1 MISGAVRG
9 NGRGDALATHLLK
22 TGNEAVAVVPARGLG
37 SAELVGQIRELTAMS
52 MGGRTDRP
60 LYHVHANPDPGIPDE
75 AAARARWWDLF
86 EKEFGLEGQPYCGVE
101 HVKESRRHEHRVYG
115 LVRPDGSV
123 VDLSW
128 DYLRR
133 EKCSRVTEFEF
144 GMAPVASKHARAIT
158 RRLRIEGRADVA
170 DWLERSG
177 TTKAP
182 RPVAPLTPA
191 ERLQQERTAV
201 PLDEVRKAA
210 LDAWRAS
217 TTGDEFVLALR
228 ARGLDLRRGR
238 EGPVIVDAAGAAHLA
253 TRVIGAA
260 ARRFEGERIRA
271 AMVHARLSGLILEGI
286 RDGQRATRAAAR
298 SAGAPA
304 APDRGGPGP
313 GNRTGDGIRG
323 RRPDR
328 GLGGPDGGGV
338 RRDGRSGGAA
348 LERLRALP
356 AGQRLSLVRRL
367 RNFEPSLAAYHAAVE
382 RARDAITRMEA
393 EAAYER
399 DRTWALWG
407 KVDIWGLPIK

>member
-22 TGNEAVAVVPARGLG
+22 AGNDTIAVIPARGLG
-37 SAELVGQIRELTAMS
+37 SAGLPEQIAELAAMS

-75 AAARARWWDLF
+75 AAARARWWALF
-86 EKEFGLEGQPYCGVE
+86 EDEFGLRDQPYCGVV
-101 HVKESRRHEHRVYG
+101 HVKGSRAHEHRVYG
-115 LVRPDGSV
+115 VVRGNGSV
-123 VDLSW
+123 LDLAW
-128 DYLRR
+128 DYARR
-133 EKCSRVTEFEF
+133 EKCSRIIEFEF
-144 GMAPVASKHARAIT
+144 GMSPVASKHARAIA
-158 RRLRIEGRADVA
+158 RRLRVEGRPDVA
-170 DWLERSG
+170 AWMERSG
-177 TTKAP
+177 TTTAP
-182 RPVAPLTPA
+182 RPVARLTPA
-191 ERLQQERTAV
+191 ERRQQERTAV
-201 PLDEVRKAA
+201 ILDEVRKAA

-217 TTGDEFVLALR
+217 TTGDEFVVALR

-271 AMVHARLSGLILEGI
+271 ATVRARLDGLNLEGM
-286 RDGQRATRAAAR
+286 RDGRPGTLAAAR
-298 SAGAPA
+298 RSGAAA

-313 GNRTGDGIRG
+313 GNRTGDGIRV

-328 GLGGPDGGGV
+328 GVGGPDGGGV
-338 RRDGRSGGAA
+338 RRIDRLGGAA

-399 DRTWALWG
+399 DRGWALWG
-407 KVDIWGLPIK
+407 KTDIWGLPLK